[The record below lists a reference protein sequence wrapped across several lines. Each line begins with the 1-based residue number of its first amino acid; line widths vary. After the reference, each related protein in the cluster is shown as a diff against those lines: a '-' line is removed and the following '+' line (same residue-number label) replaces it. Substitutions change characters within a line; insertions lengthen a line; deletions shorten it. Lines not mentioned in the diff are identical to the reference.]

1 VGWNEGLIF
10 IALWCGSPG
19 ADYNKTQVDRCRHQI
34 MDCLFKKES
43 PSDTLNTLH
52 AKDYLECA
60 QKTKLKEIK

>member
-1 VGWNEGLIF
+1 MGWNEGLIF

-19 ADYNKTQVDRCRHQI
+19 PGYTPAQVDKCRAHI
-34 MDCLFKKES
+34 EDCLFKKES

-60 QKTKLKEIK
+60 QKTKLKEIR